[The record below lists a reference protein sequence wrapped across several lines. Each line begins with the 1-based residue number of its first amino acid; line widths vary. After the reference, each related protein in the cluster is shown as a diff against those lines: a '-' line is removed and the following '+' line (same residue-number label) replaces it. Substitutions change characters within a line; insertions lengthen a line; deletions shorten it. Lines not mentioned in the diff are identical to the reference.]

1 MKLSKLIEAF
11 KNLDK
16 IGEGVYR
23 TLFTK
28 KEVEIVAE
36 ERMKI
41 CNECELLDNQ
51 GDSCFAP
58 GTQPCCSDCGC
69 SLQFKTRSL
78 SSECPQGKWSA
89 LMTEE
94 QEEQLNL

>member
-1 MKLSKLIEAF
+1 MDIKKLMEAF
-11 KNLDK
+11 KNIDK
-16 IGEGVYR
+16 IGEGIYR
-23 TLFTK
+23 TIFTK

-41 CNECELLDNQ
+41 CNNCQLLDTQ
-51 GDSCFAP
+51 GDKCFAS
-58 GTQPCCSDCGC
+58 GTQPCCGDCGC
-69 SLQFKTRSL
+69 SLKFKTRSL
-78 SSECPQGKWSA
+78 SSSCPQGKWSA